1 MSTTQLQM
9 LFNKHDNNHC
19 AMLYKHWYMHGFG
32 FKKQIFKNAQKKVL
46 AKGFGKSKNSQL
58 TTKVNVYLSV
68 PKFKLSSLTYESTLF
83 VN

>member
-1 MSTTQLQM
+1 
-9 LFNKHDNNHC
+9 
-19 AMLYKHWYMHGFG
+19 MHGSG
-32 FKKQIFKNAQKKVL
+32 FKKQIFKNAQKKVPS
-46 AKGFGKSKNSQL
+46 KGFGKSKNSQL